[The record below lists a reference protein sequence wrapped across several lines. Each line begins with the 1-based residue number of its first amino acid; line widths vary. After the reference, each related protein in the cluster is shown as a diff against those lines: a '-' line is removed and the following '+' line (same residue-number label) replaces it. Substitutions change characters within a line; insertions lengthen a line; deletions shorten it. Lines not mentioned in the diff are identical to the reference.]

1 MPSSKIPAFGFGLT
15 ETPGSRIVRAM
26 TATKR
31 VLFVCTGNTC
41 RSPMAEALFRKA
53 VAGRVDYS
61 VKSAGVAASKGTP
74 CSRETEAI
82 VTLLDAPLD
91 GFSSSPVS
99 EQLLKE
105 ATHVFTMTRG
115 HLAALEDHFPE
126 FSDKYYLTCEFVDIA
141 GKGLGADVP
150 DPIGMGKKAY
160 QDVARVLDE
169 AIPSIISY
177 IDQTT
182 PKG

>member
-1 MPSSKIPAFGFGLT
+1 
-15 ETPGSRIVRAM
+15 M

-53 VAGRVDYS
+53 VEGREDYS
-61 VKSAGVAASKGTP
+61 VKSAGVAASKGAP
-74 CSRETEAI
+74 CSRETKEI
-82 VTLLDAPLD
+82 VTLLKAPLD
-91 GFSSSPVS
+91 NFSSGPVTAK
-99 EQLLKE
+99 LLEE

-115 HLAALEDHFPE
+115 HLAALEDEFPE

-160 QDVARVLDE
+160 QDVAKVLNE
-169 AIPSIISY
+169 AIPAIISY

-182 PKG
+182 PKA